1 MNNMYDEYGCCASC
15 GYSWCDILNRCIRIW
30 ETECSSHRRMTKMT
44 DFNINE
50 LMLFIVGVLG
60 AFGGLCVIIQ
70 KSKCSDI
77 NLCCF
82 KCKRDVK
89 AIIEEE
95 KIALGRLPTPRK
107 EEPEVED
114 EELFKNNRV

>member
-1 MNNMYDEYGCCASC
+1 ME
-15 GYSWCDILNRCIRIW
+15 
-30 ETECSSHRRMTKMT
+30 

-70 KSKCSDI
+70 KSKCKTID
-77 NLCCF
+77 LCCF
-82 KCKRDVK
+82 KCDRDTK

-95 KIALGRLPTPRK
+95 KLQLGKLPTPR
-107 EEPEVED
+107 EETEEVS
-114 EELFKNNRV
+114 